1 MQQPMRTRNFRR
13 AAMPSRATCGE
24 KLVCTARVSR
34 AARDDDVVRNARA
47 PLDARGRR
55 RGGLRRAFGER
66 APSRMV
72 KQSDFG
78 RRAEVEPRSL
88 RPFAHTENPL
98 GRKFS
103 RIFASPKIVRCSV
116 TNQPRNFY
124 FDRVSPV
131 IPEISLGKSSVAHN
145 TVLGSNRVEPTDGVI
160 ILVFP
165 SQYNHLFNL
174 GSDTLESP
182 NLSKRLCGPMDKA
195 RVYGTRDS
203 RFDPW
208 HSQKLLFFFPHSK
221 PKLS

>member
-1 MQQPMRTRNFRR
+1 MRTRNFRR

-131 IPEISLGKSSVAHN
+131 IPEISLENPLWRRAKAVQPTSRQNKKSTKQREKPRAVISCDAM
-145 TVLGSNRVEPTDGVI
+145 TTMRDGV
-160 ILVFP
+160 
-165 SQYNHLFNL
+165 
-174 GSDTLESP
+174 LE
-182 NLSKRLCGPMDKA
+182 
-195 RVYGTRDS
+195 
-203 RFDPW
+203 F
-208 HSQKLLFFFPHSK
+208 
-221 PKLS
+221 

>member
-1 MQQPMRTRNFRR
+1 
-13 AAMPSRATCGE
+13 MPSRATCDE

-116 TNQPRNFY
+116 TNQKLRGPRNFY

-174 GSDTLESP
+174 GSSTLESP
-182 NLSKRLCGPMDKA
+182 KA
-195 RVYGTRDS
+195 IEKVLWPNG
-203 RFDPW
+203 
-208 HSQKLLFFFPHSK
+208 
-221 PKLS
+221 